1 MRIGFGRRD
10 ITPRVGVDLAGF
22 GPFRNRHSI
31 AVRDRLW
38 ARAMAVEQGGVTAV
52 VVSCD
57 LIGVPRAMS
66 QAVRKLVTSA
76 AGVPAEAIMV
86 HCTHTHSGPSTGRSI
101 GWGDPD
107 APYLEILPG
116 RIAGAC
122 IEAVE
127 RLREAALSH
136 SEVPCEGMSYNR
148 EYNVREKDPNVVLR
162 QDWRPARPELTDTTA
177 HVFKAQAD
185 GRTIGFFSYFGCH
198 PVVCCE
204 ETRYI
209 HGDYAGVA
217 TNKIEQENP
226 GATGLF
232 LQGAQGDINT
242 CFVHHPEEISLRA
255 LDVIAERYA
264 RSVRAGLVAAKPLA
278 VDAIRCALREVT
290 FRRASWDLDKLRAML
305 AEKESVLHAPNAD
318 DAASDVRL
326 ATVYVIALRRLIA
339 LRESGQPFEDADG
352 RAGNPRGPHRVP
364 RIAPGD
370 LPRHQAGSGRE
381 SQCAAPAGHGHHQRH
396 PRLRARPRNR
406 RQGHRLRGGLRS
418 AHGRD
423 RAVRRRARR
432 TGARASF
439 PRRGSAIVPIRR
451 LMRTPLSRLQVPVL
465 IRA

>member
-38 ARAMAVEQGGVTAV
+38 ARAMAVEQGGVIAV

-57 LIGVPRAMS
+57 LIGVPRAMA
-66 QAVRKLVTSA
+66 QNVRKLVTSA
-76 AGVPAEAIMV
+76 TGVPADAVMV

-116 RIAGAC
+116 RIARAC
-122 IEAVE
+122 IDAVE
-127 RLREAALSH
+127 HLREAALSH
-136 SEVPCEGMSYNR
+136 AEVPCEGMSYNR
-148 EYNVREKDPNVVLR
+148 EYDVREKDPNVVLR
-162 QDWRPARPELTDTTA
+162 DDWRPGKPELTDTTA
-177 HVFKAQAD
+177 HVVKAQAD

-232 LQGAQGDINT
+232 LQGAQGDVNT
-242 CFVHHPEEISLRA
+242 CFVHHPEDISLHA

-264 RSVRAGLVAAKPLA
+264 RSVRAGLAAAKPLT
-278 VDAIRCALREVT
+278 VDSIRYALREVT
-290 FRRASWDLDKLRAML
+290 FRRASWELDKLRAML

-318 DAASDVRL
+318 DAASEVRF
-326 ATVYVIALRRLIA
+326 ATVYVIALRRLVA
-339 LRESGQPFEDADG
+339 LKEAGQPFETPTDVQGIRMGPIEFLGSPLETFRAIKQEVVAQARAPLPLVMGITNDTLGYAPDRETAAKATGYAAGFVPLMGGTVPFADVHDELVRTLLSLDA
-352 RAGNPRGPHRVP
+352 ALQSPST
-364 RIAPGD
+364 
-370 LPRHQAGSGRE
+370 SGR
-381 SQCAAPAGHGHHQRH
+381 P
-396 PRLRARPRNR
+396 
-406 RQGHRLRGGLRS
+406 
-418 AHGRD
+418 
-423 RAVRRRARR
+423 
-432 TGARASF
+432 
-439 PRRGSAIVPIRR
+439 
-451 LMRTPLSRLQVPVL
+451 
-465 IRA
+465 